1 MVPVFQNVVER
12 SSAKNYRPVSLLYV
26 LSKVFEKHVNNTIV
40 DHLEKFG
47 LFSDFQYGFRSSR
60 STAYLLTIVSDR
72 LARVFNKSDATRAVA
87 LDIYRV
93 FVRVWH
99 TGLLHKLK
107 SYGISGQIF
116 GRITS
121 FLSNRWLRVVLDWK
135 FPQEYPVNAGATQGS
150 VFGHALF
157 LLYINDLPDVIC
169 NIVKYDDD
177 TIVSIV
183 AVIRHLIC
191 GNN

>member
-1 MVPVFQNVVER
+1 MFDQ
-12 SSAKNYRPVSLLYV
+12 
-26 LSKVFEKHVNNTIV
+26 
-40 DHLEKFG
+40 LEKFG